1 MTGINWNKIGS
12 QYNVY
17 VSIPGEPSTFAHQ
30 DDRGFIFYDKG
41 GLGIAVCRI
50 IEHRPEPIKLTLSPG
65 ATMPTRGSDGAA
77 GYDLYA
83 LEDTTIN
90 CFQFIP
96 VSTGVS
102 IEIPAGH
109 YGRVAPRSG
118 LAVKHGVMVGAG
130 VIDSDYRGELKVAL
144 ATLNGVYEFKKG
156 DRIAQLII
164 ERIATPE
171 LVQVDSLD
179 DTDRGD
185 GGFGS
190 TGK

>member
-1 MTGINWNKIGS
+1 MT
-12 QYNVY
+12 
-17 VSIPGEPSTFAHQ
+17 
-30 DDRGFIFYDKG
+30 
-41 GLGIAVCRI
+41 
-50 IEHRPEPIKLTLSPG
+50 IKVTLSPG

-77 GYDLYA
+77 GYDIYA
-83 LEDTTIN
+83 LEDTVIN

-130 VIDSDYRGELKVAL
+130 VIDSDYRGEVKVAL
-144 ATLNGVYEFKKG
+144 ATLNCVYEFKKG
-156 DRIAQLII
+156 DRIAQIII

-171 LVQVDSLD
+171 MVHVDSLD
-179 DTDRGD
+179 DTDRGA

>member
-1 MTGINWNKIGS
+1 MSFKC
-12 QYNVY
+12 
-17 VSIPGEPSTFAHQ
+17 EFCHSTAPRH
-30 DDRGFIFYDKG
+30 
-41 GLGIAVCRI
+41 
-50 IEHRPEPIKLTLSPG
+50 IEHSDDMKIVLCGECFAVMEEETHRANNQQIRVTLSPG

-83 LEDTTIN
+83 LEDTVIN

-130 VIDSDYRGELKVAL
+130 VIDSDYRGEVKVAL

-156 DRIAQLII
+156 ERVAQLII

-171 LVQVDSLD
+171 LVHVDSLD
-179 DTDRGD
+179 DTDRGA

>member
-1 MTGINWNKIGS
+1 MEQSQRLNKS
-12 QYNVY
+12 
-17 VSIPGEPSTFAHQ
+17 
-30 DDRGFIFYDKG
+30 DRERLNMEKID
-41 GLGIAVCRI
+41 I
-50 IEHRPEPIKLTLSPG
+50 TLVPG
-65 ATMPTRGSDGAA
+65 AVMPTRGTDGAA

-83 LEDTTIN
+83 LEDTVIN

-102 IEIPAGH
+102 IAIPAGH
-109 YGRVAPRSG
+109 YGRIAPRSG
-118 LAVKHGVMVGAG
+118 LSVKHGVMVGAG
-130 VIDSDYRGELKVAL
+130 VIDSDYRGEIKVAL

-156 DRIAQLII
+156 DRIAQIVI
-164 ERIATPE
+164 EPVVTPD

-179 DTDRGD
+179 DSKRGD

>member
-1 MTGINWNKIGS
+1 MTIKC
-12 QYNVY
+12 
-17 VSIPGEPSTFAHQ
+17 EFCHSTAPRH
-30 DDRGFIFYDKG
+30 
-41 GLGIAVCRI
+41 
-50 IEHRPEPIKLTLSPG
+50 IEHSDDMKIVLCGECFAVMEEETHRANSPQIRVTLSPG
-65 ATMPTRGSDGAA
+65 AIMPTRGSDGAA

-96 VSTGVS
+96 VSTGVA
-102 IEIPAGH
+102 IEIPAGN

-118 LAVKHGVMVGAG
+118 LAVKHGAVVGAG
-130 VIDSDYRGELKVAL
+130 VIDSDYRGEIKVAL

-164 ERIATPE
+164 ERISTPE

-185 GGFGS
+185 SGFGS

>member
-1 MTGINWNKIGS
+1 MIIN
-12 QYNVY
+12 VM
-17 VSIPGEPSTFAHQ
+17 
-30 DDRGFIFYDKG
+30 
-41 GLGIAVCRI
+41 
-50 IEHRPEPIKLTLSPG
+50 LSPD
-65 ATMPTRGSDGAA
+65 AVMPVAASNGAA
-77 GYDLYA
+77 GFDLFA
-83 LEDTTIN
+83 AEDTTIN
-90 CFQFIP
+90 CFQFKP

-118 LAVKHGVMVGAG
+118 LSVKHGVMVGAG
-130 VIDSDYRGELKVAL
+130 VIDSDYRGEVKVAL
-144 ATLNGVYEFKKG
+144 ATLNGVYDIKKG

-179 DTDRGD
+179 STDRGE